1 MQLSIKHLFIYTAI
15 IISGGIYIAVVMTIF
30 LGGTF
35 SVKKPVLP
43 VMVLYTPVPTSVCI
57 FPLPIPLS
65 SFHSFTY
72 KQSTTTQSHQTS
84 IKNNSSTSKTNSSI
98 THVTLYKKTS
108 LPVKIIPSP
117 KMLPLAASSIRG
129 ALVNIFCKM
138 KSSNSTEQYISGSGV
153 FVSPNGYIL
162 TNAHVAQYFLLRNY
176 PLTNATKCT
185 VRTGN
190 PAHNRYNATVVFIS
204 SAWVKTNATTSAQMT
219 PHGTGEHDI
228 AVLAVT
234 RSDTSVTLPVSFPFV
249 SIATTTPFVG
259 DNVVIGS
266 YAAQFL
272 SNGIVQTALYPT
284 IVYGS
289 VKKLYTFA
297 TTTIDVVGLGGTVA
311 AQEGSS
317 GGGIVNAY
325 NKLIALITT
334 STITGPTNKRNLTA
348 ITSSYIRRDYLRE
361 SGQSLNALLSE
372 STTTAI
378 KSFAPIKQKLTT
390 YIIQALSS
398 Q

>member
-1 MQLSIKHLFIYTAI
+1 MRSSIKHLFVYPAI
-15 IISGGIYIAVVMTIF
+15 IISGGIYIAVVMTMF
-30 LGGTF
+30 SGGTF
-35 SVKKPVLP
+35 SVKKQVPSTV
-43 VMVLYTPVPTSVCI
+43 VLYTPVPAYIYIS
-57 FPLPIPLS
+57 PLPILS
-65 SFHSFTY
+65 PPSHSSPY
-72 KQSTTTQSHQTS
+72 KQSTITQLHQTS
-84 IKNNSSTSKTNSSI
+84 IKNDSSTFKTNSSI
-98 THVTLYKKTS
+98 THVTLYKHIPLPIKT
-108 LPVKIIPSP
+108 IQSP
-117 KMLPLAASSIRG
+117 ERLSIAASNIRDV
-129 ALVNIFCKM
+129 LVNIFCKTR
-138 KSSNSTEQYISGSGV
+138 SSNSTEQYISGSGV

-162 TNAHVAQYFLLRNY
+162 TNAHVAQYFLLKNY
-176 PLTNATKCT
+176 PITNAIKCI
-185 VRTGN
+185 VRAGN

-204 SAWVKTNATTSAQMT
+204 SVWVKTNATTSAQMT

-228 AVLAVT
+228 AILAVT
-234 RSDTSVTLPVSFPFV
+234 HSDTGVALPISFPFV

-297 TTTIDVVGLGGTVA
+297 TTTADVVGLGGTVA

-317 GGGIVNAY
+317 GGGIINAY

-334 STITGPTNKRNLTA
+334 STITGPTNKRNMTA
-348 ITSSYIRRDYLRE
+348 ITGSYIYRDYLRE
-361 SGQSLNALLSE
+361 SGQSLNVLLSE

-378 KSFAPIKQKLTT
+378 KTFAPIKQKLTA

-398 Q
+398 